1 LFLPAF
7 QPTNFFKRDG
17 TRPSQRGADA
27 YAKSACH
34 RISSIGFQPLG
45 GRLIQG
51 SRGIAIGALVFLP
64 LWLIGASINMYI
76 GVKRVGY
83 TPAQERLDSQPEGQL

>member
-1 LFLPAF
+1 MAH
-7 QPTNFFKRDG
+7 G
-17 TRPSQRGADA
+17 HPSEVRMHTLKVLA
-27 YAKSACH
+27 
-34 RISSIGFQPLG
+34 IGFLLLGLSLLG

-76 GVKRVGY
+76 GVKRAGY
-83 TPAQERLDSQPEGQL
+83 TPAQERPLFLIVFLVPAIPALFTWWKLH

>member
-1 LFLPAF
+1 MHTLKVLA
-7 QPTNFFKRDG
+7 
-17 TRPSQRGADA
+17 
-27 YAKSACH
+27 
-34 RISSIGFQPLG
+34 IGFLLLGFSLLG

-76 GVKRVGY
+76 GVKRAGWGRKHEPSPLFSALRIISRHFPSKNRMSSPKP
-83 TPAQERLDSQPEGQL
+83 T